1 MSRSTVVN
9 ILLVAAVVALFAV
22 PVLFVPGEYAGS
34 DGQAG
39 EAIEA
44 TGYQPWFSPVWEPP
58 SGEIESGIFAMQAA
72 AGAAPADPR
81 ELPAGLALLEWSAAP
96 AGDLTWLEA
105 PAAPLPPAPAL
116 HLAVEAGP
124 AAEAAAKLAVEVHK
138 PPNLAF
144 WREGRVLGCLPRVRD
159 WSDYMAAIPRLLAD

>member
-9 ILLVAAVVALFAV
+9 ILLVVAVVALFAV

-58 SGEIESGIFAMQAA
+58 SDEIESGIFAMQAA
-72 AGAAPADPR
+72 AGA
-81 ELPAGLALLEWSAAP
+81 G
-96 AGDLTWLEA
+96 
-105 PAAPLPPAPAL
+105 
-116 HLAVEAGP
+116 
-124 AAEAAAKLAVEVHK
+124 
-138 PPNLAF
+138 
-144 WREGRVLGCLPRVRD
+144 VLGYCIGVARTR
-159 WSDYMAAIPRLLAD
+159 SREKAARQT

>member
-9 ILLVAAVVALFAV
+9 ILLVVAVVALFAV
-22 PVLFVPGEYAGS
+22 PVLFVPGEYTGS

-72 AGAAPADPR
+72 AGA
-81 ELPAGLALLEWSAAP
+81 G
-96 AGDLTWLEA
+96 
-105 PAAPLPPAPAL
+105 
-116 HLAVEAGP
+116 
-124 AAEAAAKLAVEVHK
+124 
-138 PPNLAF
+138 
-144 WREGRVLGCLPRVRD
+144 VLGYCIGVARTR
-159 WSDYMAAIPRLLAD
+159 SREKAARQA

>member
-9 ILLVAAVVALFAV
+9 ILLVVAVVALFAV

-72 AGAAPADPR
+72 AGA
-81 ELPAGLALLEWSAAP
+81 G
-96 AGDLTWLEA
+96 
-105 PAAPLPPAPAL
+105 
-116 HLAVEAGP
+116 
-124 AAEAAAKLAVEVHK
+124 
-138 PPNLAF
+138 
-144 WREGRVLGCLPRVRD
+144 VLGYCIGVARTRSRD
-159 WSDYMAAIPRLLAD
+159 KAARQS

>member
-9 ILLVAAVVALFAV
+9 ILLVVAVVALFAV

-72 AGAAPADPR
+72 AGA
-81 ELPAGLALLEWSAAP
+81 G
-96 AGDLTWLEA
+96 
-105 PAAPLPPAPAL
+105 
-116 HLAVEAGP
+116 
-124 AAEAAAKLAVEVHK
+124 
-138 PPNLAF
+138 
-144 WREGRVLGCLPRVRD
+144 VLGYCIGVARTR
-159 WSDYMAAIPRLLAD
+159 SREKAARQA

>member
-1 MSRSTVVN
+1 VSRSTVVN

-72 AGAAPADPR
+72 AGA
-81 ELPAGLALLEWSAAP
+81 G
-96 AGDLTWLEA
+96 
-105 PAAPLPPAPAL
+105 
-116 HLAVEAGP
+116 
-124 AAEAAAKLAVEVHK
+124 
-138 PPNLAF
+138 
-144 WREGRVLGCLPRVRD
+144 VLGYCIGVARTR
-159 WSDYMAAIPRLLAD
+159 SREKAARQS

>member
-9 ILLVAAVVALFAV
+9 ILLVVAVVALFAV

-72 AGAAPADPR
+72 AGA
-81 ELPAGLALLEWSAAP
+81 G
-96 AGDLTWLEA
+96 
-105 PAAPLPPAPAL
+105 
-116 HLAVEAGP
+116 
-124 AAEAAAKLAVEVHK
+124 
-138 PPNLAF
+138 
-144 WREGRVLGCLPRVRD
+144 VLGYCIGVARTR
-159 WSDYMAAIPRLLAD
+159 SREKSARQA

>member
-9 ILLVAAVVALFAV
+9 ILLVVAVVALFAV

-44 TGYQPWFSPVWEPP
+44 TGYRPWFSPVWEPP

-72 AGAAPADPR
+72 AGA
-81 ELPAGLALLEWSAAP
+81 G
-96 AGDLTWLEA
+96 
-105 PAAPLPPAPAL
+105 
-116 HLAVEAGP
+116 
-124 AAEAAAKLAVEVHK
+124 
-138 PPNLAF
+138 
-144 WREGRVLGCLPRVRD
+144 VLGYCIGVARTR
-159 WSDYMAAIPRLLAD
+159 SREKAARQS

>member
-9 ILLVAAVVALFAV
+9 ILLVVAVVALFAV

-44 TGYQPWFSPVWEPP
+44 TGYEPWFSPVWEPP

-72 AGAAPADPR
+72 AGA
-81 ELPAGLALLEWSAAP
+81 G
-96 AGDLTWLEA
+96 
-105 PAAPLPPAPAL
+105 
-116 HLAVEAGP
+116 
-124 AAEAAAKLAVEVHK
+124 
-138 PPNLAF
+138 
-144 WREGRVLGCLPRVRD
+144 VLGYCIGVARTR
-159 WSDYMAAIPRLLAD
+159 SREKAARQT

>member
-9 ILLVAAVVALFAV
+9 ILLVVAVVALFAV

-72 AGAAPADPR
+72 AGA
-81 ELPAGLALLEWSAAP
+81 G
-96 AGDLTWLEA
+96 
-105 PAAPLPPAPAL
+105 
-116 HLAVEAGP
+116 
-124 AAEAAAKLAVEVHK
+124 
-138 PPNLAF
+138 
-144 WREGRVLGCLPRVRD
+144 VLGYCIGVARTR
-159 WSDYMAAIPRLLAD
+159 SREKAARQT

>member
-9 ILLVAAVVALFAV
+9 ILLVVAVVALFAV

-72 AGAAPADPR
+72 AGA
-81 ELPAGLALLEWSAAP
+81 G
-96 AGDLTWLEA
+96 
-105 PAAPLPPAPAL
+105 
-116 HLAVEAGP
+116 
-124 AAEAAAKLAVEVHK
+124 
-138 PPNLAF
+138 
-144 WREGRVLGCLPRVRD
+144 VLGYCLGVARTR
-159 WSDYMAAIPRLLAD
+159 SREKAARQS

>member
-9 ILLVAAVVALFAV
+9 ILLVVAVVALFAV
-22 PVLFVPGEYAGS
+22 PVLVVPGEYAGS

-72 AGAAPADPR
+72 AGA
-81 ELPAGLALLEWSAAP
+81 G
-96 AGDLTWLEA
+96 
-105 PAAPLPPAPAL
+105 
-116 HLAVEAGP
+116 
-124 AAEAAAKLAVEVHK
+124 
-138 PPNLAF
+138 
-144 WREGRVLGCLPRVRD
+144 VLGYCIGVARTR
-159 WSDYMAAIPRLLAD
+159 SREKAARQS

>member
-9 ILLVAAVVALFAV
+9 ILLVVAVVALFAV

-72 AGAAPADPR
+72 AGA
-81 ELPAGLALLEWSAAP
+81 G
-96 AGDLTWLEA
+96 
-105 PAAPLPPAPAL
+105 
-116 HLAVEAGP
+116 
-124 AAEAAAKLAVEVHK
+124 
-138 PPNLAF
+138 
-144 WREGRVLGCLPRVRD
+144 VLGSCIGVARTR
-159 WSDYMAAIPRLLAD
+159 SREKAARQS

>member
-1 MSRSTVVN
+1 VSRSTVVN
-9 ILLVAAVVALFAV
+9 ILLVVAVVAVFAV

-72 AGAAPADPR
+72 AGA
-81 ELPAGLALLEWSAAP
+81 G
-96 AGDLTWLEA
+96 
-105 PAAPLPPAPAL
+105 
-116 HLAVEAGP
+116 
-124 AAEAAAKLAVEVHK
+124 
-138 PPNLAF
+138 
-144 WREGRVLGCLPRVRD
+144 VLGYCIGVARTR
-159 WSDYMAAIPRLLAD
+159 SREKAARQS

>member
-9 ILLVAAVVALFAV
+9 ILLVVAVVALFAV
-22 PVLFVPGEYAGS
+22 PVLFVPGEYSGS

-72 AGAAPADPR
+72 AGA
-81 ELPAGLALLEWSAAP
+81 G
-96 AGDLTWLEA
+96 
-105 PAAPLPPAPAL
+105 
-116 HLAVEAGP
+116 
-124 AAEAAAKLAVEVHK
+124 
-138 PPNLAF
+138 
-144 WREGRVLGCLPRVRD
+144 VLGYCIGVARTR
-159 WSDYMAAIPRLLAD
+159 SREKAARQT

>member
-9 ILLVAAVVALFAV
+9 ILLVVAVVALLAV

-72 AGAAPADPR
+72 AGA
-81 ELPAGLALLEWSAAP
+81 G
-96 AGDLTWLEA
+96 
-105 PAAPLPPAPAL
+105 
-116 HLAVEAGP
+116 
-124 AAEAAAKLAVEVHK
+124 
-138 PPNLAF
+138 
-144 WREGRVLGCLPRVRD
+144 VLGYCIGVARTR
-159 WSDYMAAIPRLLAD
+159 SREKAARQS

>member
-1 MSRSTVVN
+1 VSRSTVVN
-9 ILLVAAVVALFAV
+9 ILLVVAVVALFAV

-72 AGAAPADPR
+72 AGA
-81 ELPAGLALLEWSAAP
+81 G
-96 AGDLTWLEA
+96 
-105 PAAPLPPAPAL
+105 
-116 HLAVEAGP
+116 
-124 AAEAAAKLAVEVHK
+124 
-138 PPNLAF
+138 
-144 WREGRVLGCLPRVRD
+144 VLGYCIGVARTR
-159 WSDYMAAIPRLLAD
+159 SREKAARQS

>member
-9 ILLVAAVVALFAV
+9 ILLVVAVVALFAV

-72 AGAAPADPR
+72 AGA
-81 ELPAGLALLEWSAAP
+81 G
-96 AGDLTWLEA
+96 
-105 PAAPLPPAPAL
+105 
-116 HLAVEAGP
+116 
-124 AAEAAAKLAVEVHK
+124 
-138 PPNLAF
+138 
-144 WREGRVLGCLPRVRD
+144 VLGYCIGVARTR
-159 WSDYMAAIPRLLAD
+159 SREKAARQS

>member
-9 ILLVAAVVALFAV
+9 ILLVVAVVALFAV
-22 PVLFVPGEYAGS
+22 PVLFVPGEYTGS

-72 AGAAPADPR
+72 AGA
-81 ELPAGLALLEWSAAP
+81 G
-96 AGDLTWLEA
+96 
-105 PAAPLPPAPAL
+105 
-116 HLAVEAGP
+116 
-124 AAEAAAKLAVEVHK
+124 
-138 PPNLAF
+138 
-144 WREGRVLGCLPRVRD
+144 VLGYCIGVARTR
-159 WSDYMAAIPRLLAD
+159 SREKAARQT

>member
-72 AGAAPADPR
+72 AGA
-81 ELPAGLALLEWSAAP
+81 G
-96 AGDLTWLEA
+96 
-105 PAAPLPPAPAL
+105 
-116 HLAVEAGP
+116 
-124 AAEAAAKLAVEVHK
+124 
-138 PPNLAF
+138 
-144 WREGRVLGCLPRVRD
+144 VLGYCIGVARTR
-159 WSDYMAAIPRLLAD
+159 SREKAARQS